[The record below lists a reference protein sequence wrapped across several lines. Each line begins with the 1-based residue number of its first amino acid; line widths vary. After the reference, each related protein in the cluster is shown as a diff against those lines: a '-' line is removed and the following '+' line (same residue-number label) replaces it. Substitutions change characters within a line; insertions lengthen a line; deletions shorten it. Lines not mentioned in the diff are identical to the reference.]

1 MEGLCQEGAQ
11 QDEESTALAAAETRS
26 GVVRALQR
34 DQQAAYEDFPVTPKG
49 TCQWWP
55 APATVTSPLVGSGCG
70 NLLLLCWRC
79 IEIVGKFEKTA
90 LAQSCGRPIRAKGTC
105 RRHLARA
112 KGLNAWMTLTCV
124 SNTASREQSVFGNS
138 RGL

>member
-11 QDEESTALAAAETRS
+11 QDEESTALAAVETRS

-34 DQQAAYEDFPVTPKG
+34 DQKAAYEDFPVTPKG

-55 APATVTSPLVGSGCG
+55 AAATVTSPLDGSGCG
-70 NLLLLCWRC
+70 NFLLLCWRC
-79 IEIVGKFEKTA
+79 IEILGKSEKTA
-90 LAQSCGRPIRAKGTC
+90 LAQSCGRPVRAKGTS
-105 RRHLARA
+105 RRQLAKA
-112 KGLNAWMTLTCV
+112 KGLNEWMTLACV
-124 SNTASREQSVFGNS
+124 TNTASRAQSVFGNS